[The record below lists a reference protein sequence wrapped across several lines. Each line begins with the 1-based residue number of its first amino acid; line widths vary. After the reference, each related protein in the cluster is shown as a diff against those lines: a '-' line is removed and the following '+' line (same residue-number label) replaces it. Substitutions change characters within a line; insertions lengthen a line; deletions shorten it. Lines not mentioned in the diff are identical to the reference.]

1 MENFKLL
8 NLRLFDGGAATGAA
22 VGGEGAGN
30 GVGSQTM
37 QNVVYGKST
46 QENEGQEGGQNNEG
60 VADQT
65 NETEQSKVT
74 LKSLLNTNPE
84 IKTELEGMIQR
95 RIKNSKAELESAN
108 ARLQS
113 LDPILTTLFARYG
126 IKEGD
131 MQGLQTALQRDTS
144 YLEEEAE
151 LKGMTVEQ
159 LAYVKQLEAQNMA
172 AQRQQRLS
180 QEQMYKQQL
189 QARWDSES
197 MAVKELYP
205 DFDFATEINSNET
218 FEKLIRANFPVK
230 DAYEFAHRQ
239 EIEAAKQTLT
249 AQEVQK
255 QITSNIKAR
264 QERPQEAGL
273 KGQSGFIAKTDPS
286 QLTSKDIKEIRRRV
300 ANGEKIS
307 F

>member
-1 MENFKLL
+1 MVDFKLL
-8 NLRLFDGGAATGAA
+8 NLRLFDGGAATGA
-22 VGGEGAGN
+22 EGDGVASN
-30 GVGSQTM
+30 GVGNQNM
-37 QNVVYGKST
+37 QNVVYGK
-46 QENEGQEGGQNNEG
+46 QGNEGQEDSQNNEG

-65 NETEQSKVT
+65 KEENKVT
-74 LKSLLNTNPE
+74 LKSLLGTNPE
-84 IKTELEGMIQR
+84 IKTELEAMIQKR
-95 RIKNSKAELESAN
+95 VKNSRAELEAAN
-108 ARLQS
+108 TRMQS
-113 LDPILTTLFARYG
+113 LEPILTTLFARYG
-126 IKEGD
+126 VEDGD
-131 MQGLQTALQRDTS
+131 LQGLTTALQRDTS

-189 QARWDSES
+189 QSRWDSES

-205 DFDFATEINSNET
+205 DFDFAAEINSNET

-239 EIEAAKQTLT
+239 EIEAAQQTLT

-273 KGQSGFIAKTDPS
+273 KGQSGFITKTDPS

>member
-1 MENFKLL
+1 MVDFKLL

-22 VGGEGAGN
+22 EGGEGAGN
-30 GVGSQTM
+30 GVGNQNM
-37 QNVVYGKST
+37 QNVVYGKSNS
-46 QENEGQEGGQNNEG
+46 QGDEGQEDSQNNEG

-65 NETEQSKVT
+65 KEENKVT
-74 LKSLLNTNPE
+74 LKSLLGTNPE
-84 IKTELEGMIQR
+84 IKTELEAMIQKR
-95 RIKNSKAELESAN
+95 VKNSRAELEAAN
-108 ARLQS
+108 TRMQS
-113 LDPILTTLFARYG
+113 LEPILTTLFARYG
-126 IKEGD
+126 VQEGD
-131 MQGLQTALQRDTS
+131 LQGLTTALQRDTS

-159 LAYVKQLEAQNMA
+159 LAYVKQLEAQNML

-205 DFDFATEINSNET
+205 DFDFAAEINSNET

-273 KGQSGFIAKTDPS
+273 KGQSGFITKTDPS